1 MSLTAELDER
11 IIKCNKILEQNPNSQ
26 IFAALAEAYRKKG
39 ELDKAFRSCQ
49 NGLRIHPNY
58 ASGHM
63 VMARINFDKGL
74 YDWAEIEVLKATELE
89 GLSHAS
95 ELLLAEIYLYRG
107 EAAKA
112 TKILNRL
119 SIVDQSNPQIV
130 KLLQVAQ
137 LVPQEKVKK
146 IEPVSRPASTV
157 DTGKPHESKSAEK
170 ICVNELID
178 QVEAISGVG
187 GILLINSEGLVAE
200 SRWEDSA
207 SADLFGAIACDVVR
221 TVKSQIEMC
230 NFGQYE
236 SIFIEAKD
244 MIINII
250 ALKDNLLLVKTNNQ
264 INLGTLRLKLS
275 ALLSRLSED
284 FSLSKG
290 MAS

>member
-11 IIKCNKILEQNPNSQ
+11 IAKCNKIMEQDPNSQ

-39 ELDKAFRSCQ
+39 ELDKAFRACQ

-63 VMARINFDKGL
+63 VMAKINFDKGL
-74 YDWAEIEVLKATELE
+74 YDWAEIEVSKATELE

-119 SIVDQSNPQIV
+119 AIVDQSNPQII

-137 LVPQEKVKK
+137 RFPHEAAGK
-146 IEPVSRPASTV
+146 IDPVSRPAKAA
-157 DTGKPHESKSAEK
+157 DADKPFKPKIAEK
-170 ICVNELID
+170 IYINELIN
-178 QVEAISGVG
+178 QVEAISGVEG
-187 GILLINSEGLVAE
+187 VLLINNEGLVAE
-200 SRWEDSA
+200 SRWEDSTP
-207 SADLFGAIACDVVR
+207 ADLFGAIACDVVR

-250 ALKDNLLLVKTNNQ
+250 AIKDNLLLVKTNNQ

-275 ALLSRLSED
+275 GLLGRLSED
-284 FSLSKG
+284 FSLSRG